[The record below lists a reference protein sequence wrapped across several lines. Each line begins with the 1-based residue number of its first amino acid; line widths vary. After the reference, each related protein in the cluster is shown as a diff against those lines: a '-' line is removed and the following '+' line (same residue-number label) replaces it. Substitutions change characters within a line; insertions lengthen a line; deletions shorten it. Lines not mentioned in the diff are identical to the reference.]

1 MSVMRFRELK
11 MKTQSMLG
19 RPSPNPSLEGR
30 GIRST
35 VPRPGQL
42 SGARCLLIL
51 LPLALATVT
60 ACQTPPSQATSDGP
74 SSADQTTVAPTG
86 DETASTH
93 DRAIEQIITSSR
105 SDDPFLRA
113 NAIESAHDLPERVVQ
128 FVHLGMRDESPV
140 VRFVAVATVGK
151 LKLADLMG
159 SVEKLH
165 DDVSPSVRAAV
176 LFALRCC
183 GRPVDLSPLADM
195 FVQPDPTLRGNVA
208 LLLGELG
215 EPSAI
220 DMLKILSKAPL
231 DRTLI
236 VEQEEIVRIQ
246 IAEAMVLLGDDL
258 ALEVLRASA
267 YSPYDEVRIIAVRA
281 LGSVVDRKFERGLI
295 NLLDQNPIELKLAAA
310 ESLALITQPHDPNRA
325 RVEKEV
331 LLRAMTGARWDAPAV
346 RAQAALVLSTLNSPA
361 AAAWR
366 ARLLDDSH
374 EQVRL
379 AAAAAIIRAADE
391 HEGR

>member
-1 MSVMRFRELK
+1 MPFGL
-11 MKTQSMLG
+11 
-19 RPSPNPSLEGR
+19 PSPGPSLEGR
-30 GIRST
+30 RIRST
-35 VPRPGQL
+35 VRRPGQL
-42 SGARCLLIL
+42 SGAQCLLIL
-51 LPLALATVT
+51 LPFTLATVT
-60 ACQTPPSQATSDGP
+60 ACQAPPSGTTSADP
-74 SSADQTTVAPTG
+74 SSPDQTTVAPTG
-86 DETASTH
+86 DDAAVIRE
-93 DRAIEQIITSSR
+93 RAIEQIITSSR
-105 SDDPFLRA
+105 SEDPFLRA

-128 FVHLGMRDESPV
+128 LVHLGLRDENPV

-151 LKLADLMG
+151 LKLADLVG

-176 LFALRCC
+176 LFALRRC
-183 GRPVDLSPLADM
+183 GRAVDLSPLADM

-215 EPSAI
+215 ERSAI
-220 DMLKILSKAPL
+220 DMLKILSEAPL
-231 DRTLI
+231 DRNLI

-310 ESLALITQPHDPNRA
+310 ESLARITQVHDPNRA

-331 LLRAMTGARWDAPAV
+331 LSRAMQGARWDAPAV

-361 AAAWR
+361 AAALR
-366 ARLLDDSH
+366 ARLLDDPH

-379 AAAAAIIRAADE
+379 AAAAAIIRAADG
-391 HEGR
+391 HEGG